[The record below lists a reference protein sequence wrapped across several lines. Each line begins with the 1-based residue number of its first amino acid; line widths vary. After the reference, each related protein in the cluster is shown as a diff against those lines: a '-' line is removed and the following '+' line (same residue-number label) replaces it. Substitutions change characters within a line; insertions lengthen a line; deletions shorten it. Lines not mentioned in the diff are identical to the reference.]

1 MLGGGG
7 RAGRQVATGIQQADA
22 EPADD
27 DGVRRAAVYARVS
40 TVAGQSPQMQLEAL
54 REYAA
59 RRGLKVVAEWVDHGV
74 SGARDRRPGLD
85 RLMAAARQR
94 RFDVVLVYRFDRF
107 ARSVRHLVTGLDEFQ
122 ALGVDF
128 VSYSESLDTSTP
140 LGRAM
145 FSVVAALAELERS
158 LIVERSVEGQRRA
171 RARGRHVGRPRRRVD
186 AERILALHHAGT
198 SLRAI
203 ARATGVSR
211 TVVTRVVRE
220 AA

>member
-1 MLGGGG
+1 
-7 RAGRQVATGIQQADA
+7 
-22 EPADD
+22 
-27 DGVRRAAVYARVS
+27 
-40 TVAGQSPQMQLEAL
+40 MQLDAL
-54 REYAA
+54 REYAS
-59 RRGLKVVAEWVDHGV
+59 RRGLEVVAELVDQGV
-74 SGARDRRPGLD
+74 SGARDQRPALN

-94 RFDVVLVYRFDRF
+94 QVDVVLVYRFDRF
-107 ARSVRHLVTGLDEFQ
+107 ARSVRHLVNALDEFQ

-128 VSYSESLDTSTP
+128 VSYSESIDTSTP

-145 FSVVAALAELERS
+145 FAVVAALAELERA

-171 RARGRHVGRPRRRVD
+171 RARGTHVGRPRREVD
-186 AERILALHHAGT
+186 QGKVLALHLAGT

-203 ARATGVSR
+203 ARATGLSR